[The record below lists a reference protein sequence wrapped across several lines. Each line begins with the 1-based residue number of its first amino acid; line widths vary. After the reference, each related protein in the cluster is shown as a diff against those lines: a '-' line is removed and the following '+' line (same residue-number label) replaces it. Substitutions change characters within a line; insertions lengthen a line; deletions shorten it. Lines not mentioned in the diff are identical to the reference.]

1 MFGEILDNVREKA
14 PLVHNITNYVT
25 VNDCANIILACGG
38 SPVMA
43 DNEFEVEDITSIS
56 NSLVINIGT
65 ISDTVV
71 SAMIKAGQ
79 KANEL
84 HHPVVLDPVG
94 VGASTLRTEVVNQL
108 LEKVKFSVIRGN
120 ISEVKTLYAGSG
132 FTNGVDA
139 TEQDKVTTENL
150 DEVIEFAQQ
159 LSVKTGA
166 IIVITGAI
174 DIVVDDHQAFVIWNG
189 HEMMSRIT
197 GSGCMLSSLIGAFCG
212 ANHDHLF
219 ESTSAAVC
227 AMGLCGELAHE
238 KVVKNDAGTSSFRN
252 YLIDYMNK
260 MDNSMLKAGMKIERR

>member
-1 MFGEILDNVREKA
+1 MFDEILDNVREKA

-56 NSLVINIGT
+56 ASLVINIGT

-84 HHPVVLDPVG
+84 NHPVVLDPVG
-94 VGASTLRTEVVNQL
+94 IGASKLRTEAVHQL

-120 ISEVKTLYAGSG
+120 ISEIKTLYVGSG

-139 TEQDKVTTENL
+139 TEQDKVTDENMG
-150 DEVIEFAQQ
+150 EVIQFAQQ
-159 LSVKTGA
+159 LSEKTGA
-166 IIVITGAI
+166 IIVITGAT
-174 DIVVDDHQAFVIWNG
+174 DLVVDNHSAFVIHNG
-189 HEMMSRIT
+189 HVMMSRIT

-212 ANHDHLF
+212 ANPDNLL

-227 AMGLCGELAHE
+227 AMGLCGELAYE
-238 KVVKNDAGTSSFRN
+238 KVVRNDSGTSSFRN
-252 YLIDYMNK
+252 DLIDYMSK
-260 MDNSMLKAGMKIERR
+260 MDTSMLKAGMKIERR